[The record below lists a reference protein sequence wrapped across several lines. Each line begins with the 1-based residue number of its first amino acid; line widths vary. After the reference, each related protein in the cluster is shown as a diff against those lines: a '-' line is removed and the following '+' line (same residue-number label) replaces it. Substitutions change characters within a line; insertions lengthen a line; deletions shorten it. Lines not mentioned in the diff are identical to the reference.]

1 MTDELAWERLKSEAG
16 PNIILFDVRYDTMRH
31 PQSGEEFRR
40 LVLEAPDW
48 VNVVAVTPD
57 RETIIVEQYR
67 FGIGD
72 TTFEPPAGLISEG
85 ETPLEAAKRELL
97 EETGYGGGVWHEI
110 GAVQPN
116 PAMQNNL
123 CHHFLVEDV
132 EWVAEPEPDPGEMLR
147 VHLMT
152 PDAVRAAVEDGRIQH
167 TLAQSA
173 LSRVFPLWQPRY
185 PA

>member
-1 MTDELAWERLKSEAG
+1 MTDELVWERLKSEAG

-72 TTFEPPAGLISEG
+72 TTFEPPAGLSHAVVATQDSRDEQKTLIGHGSFLPRHDTSPSREG
-85 ETPLEAAKRELL
+85 VNHVPGLECK
-97 EETGYGGGVWHEI
+97 
-110 GAVQPN
+110 
-116 PAMQNNL
+116 
-123 CHHFLVEDV
+123 
-132 EWVAEPEPDPGEMLR
+132 
-147 VHLMT
+147 
-152 PDAVRAAVEDGRIQH
+152 
-167 TLAQSA
+167 
-173 LSRVFPLWQPRY
+173 
-185 PA
+185 